1 MSIFKVFGWIT
12 IALGLVTLCGIA
24 ANLTRST
31 LGGHNLTPLTS
42 VVVLSISIGL
52 GLVFHQKWA
61 AALFAILLGGAA
73 FWIGTMSV
81 LRVPMPWLILNVGL
95 ACALL
100 APSALVILRWSQL
113 SRK

>member
-52 GLVFHQKWA
+52 GLVFHQKWEQHCLQFCLA
-61 AALFAILLGGAA
+61 
-73 FWIGTMSV
+73 
-81 LRVPMPWLILNVGL
+81 VPRSGL
-95 ACALL
+95 ELC
-100 APSALVILRWSQL
+100 QF
-113 SRK
+113 